1 MLCPSDCDALI
12 RINRAGGRQQDE
24 FQGRAALEMVAVAQP
39 MGDAVQAP
47 PHGVRYRVLERN
59 RLGAVHLLELIE
71 EHDRRPTVFD
81 GTPVRR

>member
-1 MLCPSDCDALI
+1 
-12 RINRAGGRQQDE
+12 
-24 FQGRAALEMVAVAQP
+24 